1 MATARARVRI
11 EVTGDKELQ
20 KALRGIRQAQ
30 ARTSSEAQRRERQ
43 HTRTVEREAREQER
57 AKRRA
62 ADRADQAD
70 ERGHQARRRRERETT
85 REVERQARAQERSAR
100 RRSGG
105 VGAAIGRGI
114 VGVGA
119 AAGAIA
125 GRVQGMQG
133 ALGVRSQEQR
143 IQGFMQAEQAFIRL
157 AAQGGLSRERRGEL
171 WTQIGATAR
180 GTNTDPGAIIEALNV
195 AQNRFSDLEGF
206 AANIERIAQVAQAGG
221 APMED
226 WVGAIGEFQRQM
238 NVATED
244 VPDLIGMVTQAARDG
259 SIEAGDIAANF
270 AGIMSSFA
278 TLRGGKGGLTQA
290 REFMGLSEVMGA
302 GGRSSEETRTLVTNL
317 MSILS
322 RSEVQTGIERAT
334 GNRNLFDER
343 GVMQASFP
351 ELFAAMNEARG
362 DAFRSPRALERMK
375 IKDVQARDAIMAV
388 LAQFERGSG
397 ANPIADIAAASSA
410 EGNAVIDQTMAD
422 LMSSASG
429 RAMAIDVGAQVET
442 MANGERVVSA
452 MTRLVGPMVELEAE
466 YPLLT
471 QAMGTLKDVVTSTGI
486 AMAGMNFLGLGGG
499 AAAQAAAAA
508 PGLGAGVGAS
518 SLGVAGIAAPLAATA
533 IGARGGYELA
543 EGMTGSD
550 SMFAGGLPGMR
561 RTLERERERGGES
574 GVRERIRRDTAFMNE
589 GVLGIASRMTGAD
602 RVLRVI
608 LEPDSRQALASDVAR
623 ASGEQS
629 ARTPGGPARRGGG

>member
-1 MATARARVRI
+1 M
-11 EVTGDKELQ
+11 
-20 KALRGIRQAQ
+20 
-30 ARTSSEAQRRERQ
+30 
-43 HTRTVEREAREQER
+43 
-57 AKRRA
+57 
-62 ADRADQAD
+62 
-70 ERGHQARRRRERETT
+70 
-85 REVERQARAQERSAR
+85 
-100 RRSGG
+100 
-105 VGAAIGRGI
+105 
-114 VGVGA
+114 
-119 AAGAIA
+119 
-125 GRVQGMQG
+125 QGMQG
-133 ALGVRSQEQR
+133 RSACEAKSSASR
-143 IQGFMQAEQAFIRL
+143 ASCRRSRRSSGLRRRAGLRVSARASCGRRL
-157 AAQGGLSRERRGEL
+157 ARRRAHEHGPRRDHRGAQRRAEPLQRPRGLRAEHRAHRAGSAG
-171 WTQIGATAR
+171 
-180 GTNTDPGAIIEALNV
+180 
-195 AQNRFSDLEGF
+195 
-206 AANIERIAQVAQAGG
+206 GG

-422 LMSSASG
+422 LCRARRPGDGDRRRCAG
-429 RAMAIDVGAQVET
+429 RDD
-442 MANGERVVSA
+442 GERRARRLA
-452 MTRLVGPMVELEAE
+452 MTRLVGADGRARGAV
-466 YPLLT
+466 PLLT

-486 AMAGMNFLGLGGG
+486 AMAGMNFLGLGGEPPRRLLPPRQGSGGTTAASVGRRTCAGRCDRRRNARRSGRHGTLAG
-499 AAAQAAAAA
+499 ASERREPRADPSDPRDARLAGCARTRAKRLRLHA
-508 PGLGAGVGAS
+508 PGR
-518 SLGVAGIAAPLAATA
+518 PW
-533 IGARGGYELA
+533 
-543 EGMTGSD
+543 
-550 SMFAGGLPGMR
+550 
-561 RTLERERERGGES
+561 
-574 GVRERIRRDTAFMNE
+574 
-589 GVLGIASRMTGAD
+589 
-602 RVLRVI
+602 
-608 LEPDSRQALASDVAR
+608 
-623 ASGEQS
+623 
-629 ARTPGGPARRGGG
+629 